1 MQDSNMDYVPADI
14 VKMLFDQSQKAS
26 ESNTLAVKEMT
37 EAVNEL
43 AKVMALPPTKRDI
56 LDEIKQHE
64 THCGVRVKET
74 YTVLDKMVTEEEKKQ
89 NSRKT
94 EQEKENINITS
105 ILNSIKT
112 SIDTMVSK
120 VNVMITVVLITFTL
134 LTITYIF
141 VNSHVNSNIKKVV
154 EETIKENVINK
165 GIQPNAIK

>member
-1 MQDSNMDYVPADI
+1 MQDNNMDYVPADI

-56 LDEIKQHE
+56 LDEIKEHE
-64 THCGVRVKET
+64 EHCGIRVKET
-74 YTVLDKMVTEEEKKQ
+74 YTILDKMVVEEEKKQ
-89 NSRKT
+89 NSRKL
-94 EQEKENINITS
+94 EHDKENVNVVS

-112 SIDTMVSK
+112 TMDTMVSK
-120 VNVMITVVLITFTL
+120 VNIMIAVVLITFTL

-154 EETIKENVINK
+154 EETIKENTINK

>member
-64 THCGVRVKET
+64 IHCGVRVKET

-141 VNSHVNSNIKKVV
+141 VNSYVNSNVKKVV
-154 EETIKENVINK
+154 EETIKENIINK

>member
-1 MQDSNMDYVPADI
+1 MQDNNMDYVPADI

-37 EAVNEL
+37 ESVNEL

-56 LDEIKQHE
+56 LDEIKEHE
-64 THCGVRVKET
+64 THCGTRVKDT
-74 YTVLDKMVTEEEKKQ
+74 YTVLDKMVAEEKEKQNTRKTEEEKQ
-89 NSRKT
+89 NT
-94 EQEKENINITS
+94 NIVS
-105 ILNSIKT
+105 ILNGIKT
-112 SIDTMVSK
+112 SVDNMISK

-141 VNSHVNSNIKKVV
+141 VNTYVNHNIKKVV